1 MLHPGGGAW
10 TPWSENGEVEDE
22 RRKDDERQWL
32 LRVYYRWTWSQG
44 PECYGGESKKELEY
58 MKQHVEAWPWKKEK
72 YNYCKE
78 TGVRSNDS
86 FSRQENLCMCE
97 CRRELQTL
105 MYIKGLLL
113 KCTFWFSRSGGKA
126 WNSAF
131 QTSFPMMLQV
141 CGLHLE
147 KQKYR
152 ELGIRK
158 RMMLKVWQKKKRW
171 KLEIP
176 RQCSSLVPYIKPCSQ
191 QRGTRQ
197 YCGVIWGHSDNL
209 LRILEEYSN
218 QRLI

>member
-1 MLHPGGGAW
+1 MRGNDSYMCTIDGHEARFQSVMEEKARRNW
-10 TPWSENGEVEDE
+10 NIWSSTWKSGHE
-22 RRKDDERQWL
+22 R
-32 LRVYYRWTWSQG
+32 S
-44 PECYGGESKKELEY
+44 
-58 MKQHVEAWPWKKEK
+58 EK

-141 CGLHLE
+141 CGLHPE

-158 RMMLKVWQKKKRW
+158 RMRLKVWQKKKRW

-197 YCGVIWGHSDNL
+197 YCGVIWGHSNNV
-209 LRILEEYSN
+209 LRKLEEYPN